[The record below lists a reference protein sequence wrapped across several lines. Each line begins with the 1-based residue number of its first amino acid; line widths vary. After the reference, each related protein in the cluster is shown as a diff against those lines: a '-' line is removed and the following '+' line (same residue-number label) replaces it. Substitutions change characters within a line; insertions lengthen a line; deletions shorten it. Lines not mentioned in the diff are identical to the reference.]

1 MSLKKQDDKSD
12 ERLERRIRPETKVEW
27 LWGQIVQ
34 KQREI
39 RLLENELARTEHDEL
54 VEESDPTIPR

>member
-12 ERLERRIRPETKVEW
+12 ERLERRIRPQTKVEW
-27 LWGQIVQ
+27 LWEQIVQ

-39 RLLENELARTEHDEL
+39 RLLEIELNRTDPNELYQKVDSETQ
-54 VEESDPTIPR
+54 

>member
-12 ERLERRIRPETKVEW
+12 ERLEKRIRPQTKVEW

-39 RLLENELARTEHDEL
+39 RLLEIELNRTDPNELYQKVDSETE
-54 VEESDPTIPR
+54 

>member
-12 ERLERRIRPETKVEW
+12 ERLERRIRPQTKVEW

-39 RLLENELARTEHDEL
+39 RLLEIELNRTDPDEIYQK
-54 VEESDPTIPR
+54 VDSEAE

>member
-12 ERLERRIRPETKVEW
+12 ERLERRIRPQTKVEW

-39 RLLENELARTEHDEL
+39 RLLEIELNRTDPNELYQKVDSETQ
-54 VEESDPTIPR
+54 

>member
-12 ERLERRIRPETKVEW
+12 ERLERRIRPQTKVEW
-27 LWGQIVQ
+27 LWEQIVQ

-39 RLLENELARTEHDEL
+39 RLLEIELNRTDPDEIYQK
-54 VEESDPTIPR
+54 VDSEAE

>member
-12 ERLERRIRPETKVEW
+12 ERLERRIRPQTKVEW
-27 LWGQIVQ
+27 LWEQIVQ

-39 RLLENELARTEHDEL
+39 RLLEIELNRTDPNELYQKVDSETE
-54 VEESDPTIPR
+54 

>member
-12 ERLERRIRPETKVEW
+12 ERLERRIRPQTKVEW

-39 RLLENELARTEHDEL
+39 RLLEIELNRTDPNELYQKVDSETE
-54 VEESDPTIPR
+54 